1 MVIISKKI
9 KIVCGN
15 CGFINELDLDNLIM
29 PTVPK
34 LIRVQCED
42 CSFINE
48 LTPDALSIL
57 IFGDSKKEKK
67 EKKSDGTKCL
77 VYKGLPISHMPRG
90 MSIDPGSGV
99 ITYSDNNGHD
109 YYTRSQYIK
118 KYGIDPALF
127 VKPRT
132 KFHVASKEG
141 E

>member
-42 CSFINE
+42 CSFING

-67 EKKSDGTKCL
+67 EKKSDWTKCL
-77 VYKGLPISHMPRG
+77 VYKGSPISHMPTD
-90 MSIDPGSGV
+90 MNIDYGSGE
-99 ITYSDNNGHD
+99 IIYSDNNGHN
-109 YYTRSQYIK
+109 YNRSQYIK

-127 VKPRT
+127 VNARA
-132 KFHVASKEG
+132 KFHVASKEV